1 MAKINKNIIQQV
13 VQQTVKKAVKQNIPG
28 DARLLERF
36 VKYQEMG
43 LNYRSNDD
51 NINVRN
57 NAGPLKLNENDEKH
71 PVLIIE
77 PSSNNIL
84 NESILKVI
92 DTQFNYFKFPATT
105 RIVESDNVDLDLDID
120 LTVDQEV
127 EDPIYARYKP
137 IDQQQIPAGANNN
150 FAGELEMS
158 EIEEGVS
165 QKRPNRYYITKQI
178 KDSGADLRFR
188 VKINFRYDSP
198 DSDFNTTYFYIT
210 RFKPE
215 AKFINLQYKEFF
227 TFENPLAGGGRIDQY
242 NVQEATKEVVIANT
256 EFDVG
261 DSFALFGLAGKGQP
275 ADEFK
280 YSTINPDQTYWSIT
294 DASKNVD
301 EWNRE
306 RTNKLQID
314 DIRKY

>member
-57 NAGPLKLNENDEKH
+57 NAGSLKLNENDEKH

-105 RIVESDNVDLDLDID
+105 RIIGSDNVDLDLDID
-120 LTVDQEV
+120 LTVDQES
-127 EDPIYARYKP
+127 EDPIFARYKP
-137 IDQQQIPAGANNN
+137 SENRKILAGAKS
-150 FAGELEMS
+150 GILIDELE
-158 EIEEGVS
+158 EGQL
-165 QKRPNRYYITKQI
+165 QKRPNKYYITKEI
-178 KDSGADLRFR
+178 KESGVDLRFR
-188 VKINFRYDSP
+188 VKINFRYDS
-198 DSDFNTTYFYIT
+198 DSNDFNTTYFYIARSGPDKYT
-210 RFKPE
+210 KRDY
-215 AKFINLQYKEFF
+215 IQYFD
-227 TFENPLAGGGRIDQY
+227 FETPYAGGGKIFRYQ
-242 NVQEATKEVVIANT
+242 VQNAYKDVVIANS
-256 EFDVG
+256 EFEVG
-261 DSFALFGLAGKGQP
+261 DTFSITAQAGNN
-275 ADEFK
+275 DTDK
-280 YSTINPDQTYWSIT
+280 YSTINADQTYWSIT

-306 RTNKLQID
+306 I
-314 DIRKY
+314 